1 MSTTRRR
8 VNLTLTEME
17 ERFLDAI
24 MTAGSAEQDAVLRY
38 LEWQAMGK
46 GAPPGSS
53 LGAADV
59 VHVLLSMGMDQLEN
73 ELAEISYAAEAAA
86 YTPEDL
92 AVAAALQRRHLASAL
107 RDEE

>member
-53 LGAADV
+53 LGAADI

-86 YTPEDL
+86 EDPEDR
-92 AVAAALQRRHLASAL
+92 AAAEFLHQNLIEAIAR
-107 RDEE
+107 EER